1 MGAYYE
7 KHQPIFHSF
16 EHNLKDGNFN
26 SPFGAVD
33 MLLDV
38 VDESGLLSGCG
49 FGSTFLG
56 IVPFCTSF
64 ASLSMI
70 ASNSLYT

>member
-1 MGAYYE
+1 M
-7 KHQPIFHSF
+7 KIHQFIFHSF
-16 EHNLKDGNFN
+16 EHDLKDGHFI
-26 SPFGAVD
+26 SPLGAVD

-64 ASLSMI
+64 ASLSTI
-70 ASNSLYT
+70 ASSSLYT

>member
-1 MGAYYE
+1 
-7 KHQPIFHSF
+7 
-16 EHNLKDGNFN
+16 
-26 SPFGAVD
+26 

-49 FGSTFLG
+49 FGKIFLG

-64 ASLSMI
+64 AHLSII
-70 ASNSLYT
+70 ASSSLYT